1 MNARTAPAP
10 KASKSKELAET
21 EADLKCEAAAIEKLR
36 VQLSAQGASADK
48 KQVAEFAKRQ
58 KAYLDRKIDFEKLKR
73 SSDTGTPEPAKAKPS
88 TPELVKPTPEPS
100 LKQKSDHAVPAPK
113 KTAPEKAAPQ
123 KVAPAIRE
131 TAPIKES
138 AKPQKSH
145 TSRAKP
151 HARTTEKSS
160 ARWIFWLLLAA
171 AVGLIAWLMR

>member
-1 MNARTAPAP
+1 MNAGTAPAP

-58 KAYLDRKIDFEKLKR
+58 KAYLDRKIEFEKLKR
-73 SSDTGTPEPAKAKPS
+73 STESRNPEPAKAKPAA
-88 TPELVKPTPEPS
+88 PEPVQN
-100 LKQKSDHAVPAPK
+100 QKTQPEKPAQK
-113 KTAPEKAAPQ
+113 KRAPEKTATQKAAT
-123 KVAPAIRE
+123 VIRE

-138 AKPQKSH
+138 AKPQKSDV
-145 TSRAKP
+145 SRAKP
-151 HARTTEKSS
+151 PARTTEKSS

-171 AVGLIAWLMR
+171 AAGLIAWLMR